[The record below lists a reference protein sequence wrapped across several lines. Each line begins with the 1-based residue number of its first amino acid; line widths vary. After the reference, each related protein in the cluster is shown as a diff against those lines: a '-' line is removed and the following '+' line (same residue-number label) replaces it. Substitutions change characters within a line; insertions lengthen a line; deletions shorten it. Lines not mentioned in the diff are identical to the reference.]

1 MTVRWWKHQ
10 GGWGFISCG
19 ACRGQRSWRTW
30 SVVLDISK
38 CSIQRCAV
46 ARICQYIWTCCM
58 YRAKAPFL
66 ISFGCLW
73 WVCACALF
81 RSFTVLGKIL
91 ELNKCVEENVKT
103 FPLDSCH
110 YVWSLC
116 KTNYWLAQMFLLLY
130 RPEIVFQWC
139 VWTNN
144 LYTTFSYCCAVNILC
159 PKENICLCIKMQI
172 CLHCSP
178 VRYALRKRVCC
189 CRHLFLF
196 FFSCE
201 CAESK
206 VLWDCGEQRVLFVDS
221 RRTDFVCVNCAATG
235 PICRLIL
242 IWINIHVHLS
252 CVGFRLFSGPW
263 SGGSLMNQVL

>member
-1 MTVRWWKHQ
+1 MLNVTVRWWRHQ

-58 YRAKAPFL
+58 YRAKHRFL

-81 RSFTVLGKIL
+81 RSFTVLGKML

-172 CLHCSP
+172 YTVLLCVMLWENVFVVVDTFFCSFFLVNVP
-178 VRYALRKRVCC
+178 RAKCC
-189 CRHLFLF
+189 GIAENN
-196 FFSCE
+196 E
-201 CAESK
+201 CS
-206 VLWDCGEQRVLFVDS
+206 LWTLG
-221 RRTDFVCVNCAATG
+221 G
-235 PICRLIL
+235 LIL
-242 IWINIHVHLS
+242 
-252 CVGFRLFSGPW
+252 CVWTVPPPVQYAVW
-263 SGGSLMNQVL
+263 SLYE

>member
-1 MTVRWWKHQ
+1 MTVRWCWRRR
-10 GGWGFISCG
+10 GGWGFGSRG

-38 CSIQRCAV
+38 CSIQKCAV

-66 ISFGCLW
+66 IPCRSFGCLW
-73 WVCACALF
+73 WVCVRVLF
-81 RSFTVLGKIL
+81 RSFTALGKTL
-91 ELNKCVEENVKT
+91 ELNKCAEENVKT
-103 FPLDSCH
+103 FPPDSCH

-144 LYTTFSYCCAVNILC
+144 LYTTFSYCCAVNIFILC

-178 VRYALRKRVCC
+178 VRYALRKLVCC
-189 CRHLFLF
+189 CRYF
-196 FFSCE
+196 FFHPFTCE

-206 VLWDCGEQRVLFVDS
+206 VFWDRGGRRVF
-221 RRTDFVCVNCAATG
+221 
-235 PICRLIL
+235 
-242 IWINIHVHLS
+242 
-252 CVGFRLFSGPW
+252 FRALGGLMSYVWTVPPQVQHAVW
-263 SGGSLMNQVL
+263 SLCE